1 LVYNANLVVRCPHH
15 SNNKSLLTI
24 IIQSKHYAVNQ
35 IPEQV
40 VCDVQYSWKLLT
52 IIYSVSKPS
61 PPEAES
67 NTLDSRVRV
76 RKPFLGLFK
85 TSPPKEVIHAFG
97 ILGIVGPLCTRNS
110 GWMTTDFAAWIFLV
124 SHMKGYTSERST
136 WGTIRSISH
145 LFPDGFVTFGD
156 AGCDRLQLPHP
167 SPLEADFDPAIPAR
181 LFTLDCLLSL
191 RAMAHKVKPGEKLV
205 LVLIGHGGFKAGEF
219 QFLVTT
225 QTNETTGEASI
236 TKGELEVAL
245 KPCQGDILVICNS
258 CYSGYLASERWT
270 LLCSASP
277 EQSVVS
283 LSQSNSGHFRG
294 SAFTACVVAQAA
306 REHGLQVPLPR

>member
-1 LVYNANLVVRCPHH
+1 MRPTSA
-15 SNNKSLLTI
+15 
-24 IIQSKHYAVNQ
+24 
-35 IPEQV
+35 
-40 VCDVQYSWKLLT
+40 
-52 IIYSVSKPS
+52 S
-61 PPEAES
+61 PPFPSLGRFRPCNLGQAFHFRLPLNTSGDGTQGEA
-67 NTLDSRVRV
+67 
-76 RKPFLGLFK
+76 
-85 TSPPKEVIHAFG
+85 
-97 ILGIVGPLCTRNS
+97 
-110 GWMTTDFAAWIFLV
+110 
-124 SHMKGYTSERST
+124 
-136 WGTIRSISH
+136 
-145 LFPDGFVTFGD
+145 
-156 AGCDRLQLPHP
+156 
-167 SPLEADFDPAIPAR
+167 
-181 LFTLDCLLSL
+181 
-191 RAMAHKVKPGEKLV
+191 GEKLV

>member
-1 LVYNANLVVRCPHH
+1 
-15 SNNKSLLTI
+15 
-24 IIQSKHYAVNQ
+24 
-35 IPEQV
+35 
-40 VCDVQYSWKLLT
+40 
-52 IIYSVSKPS
+52 
-61 PPEAES
+61 
-67 NTLDSRVRV
+67 
-76 RKPFLGLFK
+76 
-85 TSPPKEVIHAFG
+85 
-97 ILGIVGPLCTRNS
+97 
-110 GWMTTDFAAWIFLV
+110 MTTDFAAWIFLI

-136 WGTIRSISH
+136 WGTIRPISH
-145 LFPDGFVTFGD
+145 LFPDGFVTFSE
-156 AGCDRLQLPHP
+156 AGCDRLQLPLP
-167 SPLEADFDPAIPAR
+167 SPLEADFDPAISAR

-191 RAMAHKVKPGEKLV
+191 RAMAHKVKPSEKLV

-306 REHGLQVPLPR
+306 REHGLQVPLPRAEPRASNTSANQLVLLAPSPPPRSFSGSVAPQLSIIKPLNVSIEEFVHRMLDMERFLVDNSLSFFRSGDQSQ